1 MGWKILLLVAS
12 LLSLIACRNPGPE
25 GPPDAAPA
33 ATGQQTS
40 SAEGAE
46 GAMCKEHGV
55 LEAVCTKC
63 NPKLIPIFQAKGDWC
78 AEHGFPESFCPLCH
92 PEKGGKPA
100 VDVSIPKNDGAPADG
115 TKVRFK
121 SKDTAR
127 LAGLQT
133 AKAVERPNDAGVFA
147 VARLAYDRTRMAAV
161 NARSPAMLLAL
172 KVDVGARVRK
182 GAPLAVL
189 RSATVGADR
198 SRLLAARS
206 RVEFAEAQ
214 HTREKSLHDEGIS
227 SLKALQDAQQERE
240 VARAELATVTAA
252 LGVVGSEA
260 GIAGEYTLTAP
271 LSGIVTK
278 LYATPGQMLTPEQT
292 LFEIVDT
299 SVLWAELDIAEADLP
314 VVASGQAVAL
324 TIDGLGA
331 RELIGKIDT
340 IAPELDP
347 RTRTTLAR
355 VRLEN
360 PDGTLRANMYG
371 QAHIAIEST
380 HLSVLVPRDAVQ
392 HAKGIDLIFVRLA
405 EDQYEAR
412 RVEIGAQAEDM
423 LEVKRGVSPGEE
435 VVTTGSFLLKTETLK
450 ESIGAGCCDVE

>member
-1 MGWKILLLVAS
+1 MRWKILLLVAS
-12 LLSLIACRNPGPE
+12 LLALMACRNSGPE
-25 GPPDAAPA
+25 AQTEAAPA
-33 ATGQQTS
+33 TTGQLAS
-40 SAEGAE
+40 NAE

-78 AEHGFPESFCPLCH
+78 AEHGFPESFCPICH
-92 PEKGGKPA
+92 PERGGRPA
-100 VDVSIPKNDGAPADG
+100 ADVGTTKEDGAPADG

-133 AKAVERPNDAGVFA
+133 AKAVERPNGAGVTA
-147 VARLAYDRTRMAAV
+147 VARLTYDRTRIAAV
-161 NARSPAMLLAL
+161 NARAPGIIQSL
-172 KVDVGARVRK
+172 KVDVGARVKK

-189 RSATVGADR
+189 RSASVGADR
-198 SRLLAARS
+198 SRLQAARS
-206 RVEFAEAQ
+206 REETAGAHFS
-214 HTREKSLHDEGIS
+214 REKTLHEGGIS
-227 SLKALQDAQQERE
+227 ALKDVQSAQYEWE
-240 VARAELATVTAA
+240 AARAELGAVTSA
-252 LGVVGSEA
+252 LGIVGSEA
-260 GIAGEYTLTAP
+260 GSTGEYTLKAP
-271 LSGIVTK
+271 ISGIVTR

-299 SVLWAELDIAEADLP
+299 SVVWAELDIAESDLAAI
-314 VVASGQAVAL
+314 ASGQAVTL

-331 RELIGKIDT
+331 LELRGEIDYV
-340 IAPELDP
+340 APELDP

-360 PDGTLRANMYG
+360 PNGALRANMYG
-371 QAHIAIEST
+371 QARIAVESA
-380 HLSVLVPRDAVQ
+380 HLSVMVPRDAVQ
-392 HAKGIDLIFVRLA
+392 HAKGVDLIFIKLA

-412 RVEIGAQAEDM
+412 RIELGTQTEDAF
-423 LEVKRGVSPGEE
+423 EVKKGVRVGEE
-435 VVTTGSFLLKTETLK
+435 VVTAGSFLLKTETLK